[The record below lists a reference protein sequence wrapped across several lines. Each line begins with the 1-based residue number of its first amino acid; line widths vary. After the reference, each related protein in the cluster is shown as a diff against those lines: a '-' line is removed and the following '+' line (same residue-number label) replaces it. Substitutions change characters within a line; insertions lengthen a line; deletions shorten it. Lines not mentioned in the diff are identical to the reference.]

1 MEIWPFIATANRAC
15 SLLYSF
21 IKEHSGGVW
30 LLPVNV
36 CPDVPL
42 TFCLA
47 KVPFQFVDINLE
59 TLCIDIDVVER
70 ILRQSPIDYRGVLY
84 VRTYGALK
92 DTSSDFGRIKAISED
107 VLIIDDRCLCVP
119 ERNPQFWDA
128 DMLLYSTGH
137 CKQIDLDGGGLAFY
151 KKDTRFVIDNMLL
164 YDGTDEEA
172 LYKQAFSL
180 EKPFM
185 NIPQGWLEMNSY
197 ISVDEYFAK
206 IENLITDRI
215 NQRVAI
221 NEIYS
226 SLLPLSIQ
234 LDKEY
239 QSWRFNIRVAP
250 SLKEKIL
257 DNLFKNG
264 LFASSHYHSANRL
277 FDNKRFPVSD
287 SQYARVINLFN
298 DKYYSTE
305 KALETC
311 NVINR
316 VISRS

>member
-1 MEIWPFIATANRAC
+1 METRPYIATANRAC

-47 KVPFQFVDINLE
+47 KVPFQFVDINPE
-59 TLCIDIDVVER
+59 TLCIDIGEVER
-70 ILRQSPIDYRGVLY
+70 ILHQSPIDYKGVLY
-84 VRTYGALK
+84 VRTYGVLK
-92 DTSSDFGRIKAISED
+92 DTSSDFGRIKSISED
-107 VLIIDDRCLCVP
+107 FLIIDDRCLCVP
-119 ERNPQFWDA
+119 ERNPQFGDA

-137 CKQIDLDGGGLAFY
+137 CKPIDLDGGGLAFY

-180 EKPFM
+180 EKPFTS
-185 NIPQGWLEMNSY
+185 IPQGWLKMDSY

-206 IENLITDRI
+206 IENQISDRI
-215 NQRVAI
+215 KQRETI

-226 SLLPLSIQ
+226 SRLPFSIQ
-234 LDKEY
+234 LDNEY
-239 QSWRFNIRVAP
+239 QSWRFNIRVAA
-250 SLKEKIL
+250 SLKEQIF

-277 FDNKRFPVSD
+277 FDNTRFPVSD
-287 SQYARVINLFN
+287 SLYASVINLFN
-298 DKYYSTE
+298 DKYYSRE
-305 KALETC
+305 KAIETC
-311 NVINR
+311 NVINS

>member
-1 MEIWPFIATANRAC
+1 MKIWPYIATANRAC

-47 KVPFQFVDINLE
+47 KVPFQFVDIDPE
-59 TLCIDIDVVER
+59 TLCIDIGEVER
-70 ILRQSPIDYRGVLY
+70 ILHQSPLDYKGVLY

-92 DTSSDFGRIKAISED
+92 DTSSDFGRIKSISED

-119 ERNPQFWDA
+119 EKNPQFWDA

-185 NIPQGWLEMNSY
+185 NIPQGWLKMNSY

-257 DNLFKNG
+257 YNLFKNG
-264 LFASSHYHSANRL
+264 LFASTHYHSANRL
-277 FDNKRFPVSD
+277 FDKQAYPVSD
-287 SQYARVINLFN
+287 SLFKSVINLFN
-298 DKYYSTE
+298 DKYYSQE
-305 KALETC
+305 KAFETC
-311 NVINR
+311 EIINSILIR
-316 VISRS
+316 N

>member
-1 MEIWPFIATANRAC
+1 MEIWPYIATANRAC

-21 IKEHSGGVW
+21 IKEHAGGVW

-47 KVPFQFVDINLE
+47 KVPFQFVDINPE
-59 TLCIDIDVVER
+59 TLCIDIDVVEH
-70 ILRQSPIDYRGVLY
+70 ILHQSPSEYKGVLF

-92 DTSSDFGRIKAISED
+92 DTSCEFEQIKSINKD
-107 VLIIDDRCLCVP
+107 ILIIDDRCLCVP
-119 ERNPQFWDA
+119 EKNPQFWGA

-137 CKQIDLDGGGLAFY
+137 CKQIDLGGGGLAFY
-151 KKDTRFVIDNMLL
+151 KEDTKFVIDNMLL

-180 EKPFM
+180 EEPFT
-185 NIPQGWLEMNSY
+185 NIPQGWLEMDSY
-197 ISVDEYFAK
+197 LSADEYFAK
-206 IENLITDRI
+206 IESHISDRI
-215 NQRVAI
+215 KQREAI
-221 NEIYS
+221 NIIYS
-226 SLLPLSIQ
+226 SRLPLSIQ
-234 LDKEY
+234 LDNEY
-239 QSWRFNIRVAP
+239 QSWRFNIRVDAP
-250 SLKEKIL
+250 LKEQVL
-257 DNLFKNG
+257 ENLFKNG
-264 LFASSHYHSANRL
+264 LFASNHYHSANRL
-277 FDNKRFPVSD
+277 FDNRRFPVSD
-287 SQYARVINLFN
+287 SLYASVINLFN

-316 VISRS
+316 VICGS